1 MTEKILSGQEADNS
15 EQMTLKD
22 GSSVTYKY
30 NQDGLRTY
38 KDTKE
43 SVTNYQWDDSKLIR
57 ETVAYKADG
66 KKYDIWYF
74 YDNDDEA
81 IGFEYSEVDT
91 TNNNNIVKTPIYF
104 EKNKQGDVIG
114 LLDTKGKR
122 NCEVFIRCM
131 GKYC

>member
-1 MTEKILSGQEADNS
+1 M
-15 EQMTLKD
+15 
-22 GSSVTYKY
+22 
-30 NQDGLRTY
+30 
-38 KDTKE
+38 
-43 SVTNYQWDDSKLIR
+43 
-57 ETVAYKADG
+57 G

-114 LLDTKGKR
+114 LLDTKGK
-122 NCEVFIRCM
+122 EIV
-131 GKYC
+131 KYSYDAWGNIVDVSYENETALKLNHITYRGYPQR

>member
-1 MTEKILSGQEADNS
+1 
-15 EQMTLKD
+15 MTLKD

-43 SVTNYQWDDSKLIR
+43 SITNYQWDDSKLIR
-57 ETVAYKADG
+57 ETVAYKGDE

-74 YDNDDEA
+74 YNNDDEA
-81 IGFEYSEVDT
+81 IGFEYSEVD
-91 TNNNNIVKTPIYF
+91 NSNIVKTPIYF

-114 LLDTKGKR
+114 LLDTK
-122 NCEVFIRCM
+122 
-131 GKYC
+131 